1 MAFNADVARGLATQ
15 FLALADRPAARVPQM
30 VGHRMMGHSL
40 LHVGEFVEARAHYE
54 ARSEERV
61 KLRSL
66 LLTAL
71 MRVPSTASNSRP

>member
-1 MAFNADVARGLATQ
+1 MN
-15 FLALADRPAARVPQM
+15 P
-30 VGHRMMGHSL
+30 
-40 LHVGEFVEARAHYE
+40 
-54 ARSEERV
+54 RSEKRV